1 MTGRILAIVTGLL
14 LVSALTYPAVAQT
27 TTTLE
32 AEIVSWQVI
41 GLDSNQPTTAPP
53 EVFLVQVKVTNTGVA
68 TATNTF
74 ATLTLGTLSPNP
86 CDPAACISLISPA
99 TQSVGSVAPGQT
111 TDVFWS
117 VRVAR
122 TAAAFN
128 SITPITVE
136 VGADN
141 APVVQ
146 APQVD
151 RIPAPCGTT
160 DTPGNT
166 LLIEDLISQAR
177 NDVISYTVTPG
188 TQLPDGSWEVP
199 VGSNFTVQVLA
210 DTATNYEEIS
220 VPAIIDPSGV
230 LTPLST
236 NFSFELGTPTATDIY
251 TLNAGGQVT
260 AEYLYR
266 ASSVGDV
273 SLSQLIYDC
282 SGNSFHYNSDFMT
295 DSVIIRVIP
304 GPPEV
309 TLVKSVTPE
318 SPVDPGTT
326 LTFTISFENSGSGSA
341 TNLVITDVIHEL
353 LVDVTPFDGGIWE
366 PETRTITWNIGTLSP
381 GDSGSVR
388 FQATVD
394 LSADDE
400 TIPNVATADAD
411 QFDPITSETI
421 TVTVPPALPLT
432 GLPLVILAILGFAS
446 IGIGSSL
453 LQPESRGEA

>member
-1 MTGRILAIVTGLL
+1 
-14 LVSALTYPAVAQT
+14 
-27 TTTLE
+27 
-32 AEIVSWQVI
+32 
-41 GLDSNQPTTAPP
+41 
-53 EVFLVQVKVTNTGVA
+53 
-68 TATNTF
+68 
-74 ATLTLGTLSPNP
+74 
-86 CDPAACISLISPA
+86 
-99 TQSVGSVAPGQT
+99 
-111 TDVFWS
+111 
-117 VRVAR
+117 
-122 TAAAFN
+122 
-128 SITPITVE
+128 
-136 VGADN
+136 
-141 APVVQ
+141 
-146 APQVD
+146 
-151 RIPAPCGTT
+151 
-160 DTPGNT
+160 
-166 LLIEDLISQAR
+166 
-177 NDVISYTVTPG
+177 
-188 TQLPDGSWEVP
+188 

-309 TLVKSVTPE
+309 TLLKSVTPE

-341 TNLVITDVIHEL
+341 TNLLITDVIHEL

-366 PETRTITWNIGTLSP
+366 PETRTITWNIGTLLP
-381 GDSGSVR
+381 GDSGSVS

-394 LSADDE
+394 LAADDD

-421 TVTVPPALPLT
+421 TITVPPALPLT

-453 LQPESRGEA
+453 LQPESPASVGKPRSTAW